1 MSLKTRNKIKIAELR
16 EDVQY
21 AVLEWMRACFEQG
34 YKFKIS
40 EAFRSEE
47 RQLELYAQGRTT
59 QGNIVTWTR
68 RSKHTKRLAI
78 DLYAANG
85 INTPQFFDTVAM
97 IGKRFGITH
106 PLAGAPY
113 FDYGHFELDNVPPK
127 PAEPTP
133 DTDIAKN
140 VHSRLIARVLKKA
153 SILPHR
159 VYQRLLERL
168 KKRFPNWKLN

>member
-127 PAEPTP
+127 PIEPNENTPKMLQNRRLLRLMARLASKPAEIVKRAKIR
-133 DTDIAKN
+133 IAK
-140 VHSRLIARVLKKA
+140 RY
-153 SILPHR
+153 PW
-159 VYQRLLERL
+159 
-168 KKRFPNWKLN
+168 FPIS